1 MNQTCTGRCT
11 TNIPC
16 PSRTGNNNLTGL
28 ASIAKVELWG
38 TSFHI
43 KQLAEIYNDNGQK
56 LRPMEYPIEVVVEPV
71 AQRRGG
77 MAERLGLKQEERER
91 ERETVYFSVT
101 HTVIIYMNE
110 LVD

>member
-1 MNQTCTGRCT
+1 
-11 TNIPC
+11 
-16 PSRTGNNNLTGL
+16 
-28 ASIAKVELWG
+28 
-38 TSFHI
+38 
-43 KQLAEIYNDNGQK
+43 
-56 LRPMEYPIEVVVEPV
+56 MEYPIEVVVEPV